1 MTYLKDHIEHEINLL
16 KSAIELTYDKA
27 WNSDDLLF
35 ITNEIIKMVFTTS
48 NEKIDNLVGCLL

>member
-1 MTYLKDHIEHEINLL
+1 MKDHIEHEIKLL

-35 ITNEIIKMVFTTS
+35 ITNEIINMIFTIS
-48 NEKIDNLVGCLL
+48 NEKVDNLVGCLL

>member
-1 MTYLKDHIEHEINLL
+1 MEDRIKHEINLL

-27 WNSDDLLF
+27 WNSEDLLF

-48 NEKIDNLVGCLL
+48 KEKVDNLVGCLL